1 MVDNVSMPPESFM
14 VETDESIEATESRD
28 YFIDPATAEESQRSL
43 SVLVSSRQCY
53 MCQKGLPEDENVA
66 LAPQEIIDQISA
78 HCSQGQDFLLP
89 DTPMKEAVFRV
100 LLAGGNEPMDAQ
112 AIGMALSR
120 EVGFDTV
127 PERHLSE
134 SHPATARQQR
144 LLLHCPRPRPGGPR
158 RGVAHQP
165 A

>member
-53 MCQKGLPEDENVA
+53 MCQQGLPEDEIVA

-112 AIGMALSR
+112 AIGMALSEKWAMTPFPR
-120 EVGFDTV
+120 DTSPRV
-127 PERHLSE
+127 IR
-134 SHPATARQQR
+134 R
-144 LLLHCPRPRPGGPR
+144 LLDNSAYYCIAPVPDPEAPEGE
-158 RGVAHQP
+158 
-165 A
+165 